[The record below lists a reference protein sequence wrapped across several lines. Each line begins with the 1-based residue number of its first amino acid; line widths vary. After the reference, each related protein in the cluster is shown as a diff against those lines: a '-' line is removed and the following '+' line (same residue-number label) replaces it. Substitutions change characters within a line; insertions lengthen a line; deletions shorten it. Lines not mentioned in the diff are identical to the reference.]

1 MGLICPKNE
10 MRRETMKGNDME
22 KNSRGSS
29 QTVESVQKRTPKI
42 LLAGVLVIVLIG
54 AAYALGC
61 YLAGDGS
68 RGESST
74 IIEVAGG
81 VVTTELEVAE
91 ELPKTQP
98 TIWGIVDHV
107 QDNSIYVT
115 QLPPL
120 DQIAAQMSVDFGPT
134 EEVVVTSKTIIYEV
148 PPYGGSTNGVIH
160 EVVIPGSVDE
170 IGESHLVTVWGERR
184 GDRIVA
190 DVLKYNTH
198 SKIVLPTGPI
208 N

>member
-1 MGLICPKNE
+1 
-10 MRRETMKGNDME
+10 MRRVTMKE
-22 KNSRGSS
+22 SHVIKKNSQGSS
-29 QTVESVQKRTPKI
+29 QSTESVRKRTPRF
-42 LLAGVLVIVLIG
+42 LLIGVLVIVVIG
-54 AAYALGC
+54 ATYALGC
-61 YLAGDGS
+61 FLAGDGS

-74 IIEVAGG
+74 IIDMAGG
-81 VVTTELEVAE
+81 VTTTQLEVAE

-148 PPYGGSTNGVIH
+148 PPYAGPTNGVIH
-160 EVVIPGSVDE
+160 EVVIPGSMDE

>member
-1 MGLICPKNE
+1 
-10 MRRETMKGNDME
+10 MKE
-22 KNSRGSS
+22 SRVIKKNSQGSS
-29 QTVESVQKRTPKI
+29 QTAESVRKRTPRF

-54 AAYALGC
+54 GVYALGC
-61 YLAGDGS
+61 FLAGDGS

-74 IIEVAGG
+74 IIDMAGG
-81 VVTTELEVAE
+81 VTTTQLEAAE
-91 ELPKTQP
+91 ELPKIQP
-98 TIWGIVDHV
+98 TIWGIVDQVH
-107 QDNSIYVT
+107 DNSIYVT

-134 EEVVVTSKTIIYEV
+134 EEVVITSKTIIYEV
-148 PPYGGSTNGVIH
+148 QPYAGSTNGVIH

>member
-1 MGLICPKNE
+1 
-10 MRRETMKGNDME
+10 MKERNMEINSQGNSPIM
-22 KNSRGSS
+22 
-29 QTVESVQKRTPKI
+29 ESVRKRTPRF
-42 LLAGVLVIVLIG
+42 LLVGVLLIVLIG
-54 AAYALGC
+54 VTYALGRF
-61 YLAGDGS
+61 LAGDGS
-68 RGESST
+68 PGESST
-74 IIEVAGG
+74 IIDMAGG
-81 VVTTELEVAE
+81 VTTTQLEMAE

-98 TIWGIVDHV
+98 AIWGIVDHV

-148 PPYGGSTNGVIH
+148 QLYSGSTNGVIH

-170 IGESHLVTVWGERR
+170 IGKSHLVTVWGERR

>member
-1 MGLICPKNE
+1 
-10 MRRETMKGNDME
+10 MKE
-22 KNSRGSS
+22 KNMEINS
-29 QTVESVQKRTPKI
+29 QGNSPIMESVRKRTPRF
-42 LLAGVLVIVLIG
+42 LLVGGLLIVLIG
-54 AAYALGC
+54 VTYALGRF
-61 YLAGDGS
+61 LAGDGAP
-68 RGESST
+68 GESST
-74 IIEVAGG
+74 IIDMAGG
-81 VVTTELEVAE
+81 VTITQLEMAE

-98 TIWGIVDHV
+98 AIWGIVDHV

-148 PPYGGSTNGVIH
+148 QPYSGSTNGVIH

-170 IGESHLVTVWGERR
+170 IGESHLVTVWGEGK

>member
-1 MGLICPKNE
+1 MEEDKMLY
-10 MRRETMKGNDME
+10 GNDQD
-22 KNSRGSS
+22 NNWTARS
-29 QTVESVQKRTPKI
+29 KRKGKPV
-42 LLAGVLVIVLIG
+42 LLLGVVLLVV
-54 AAYALGC
+54 ALGTAYVLGR
-61 YLAGDGS
+61 YLRGDGS
-68 RGESST
+68 KGESST
-74 IIEVAGG
+74 IVDMAGG
-81 VVTTELEVAE
+81 VAITQLEMAE
-91 ELPKTQP
+91 DLPKTQP

-148 PPYGGSTNGVIH
+148 PPYDGPPNGVIH